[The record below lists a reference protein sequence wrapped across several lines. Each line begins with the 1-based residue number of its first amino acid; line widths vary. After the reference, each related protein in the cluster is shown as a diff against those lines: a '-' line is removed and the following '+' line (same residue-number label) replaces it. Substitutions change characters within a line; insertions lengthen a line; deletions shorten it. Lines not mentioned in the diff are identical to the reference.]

1 MRPRARLAHTY
12 EDVGVPGYVT
22 ILALATW
29 LLVGVPIGLHF
40 ASADISTTEAVFV
53 GWAAGGFASAFLYI
67 LLACE

>member
-1 MRPRARLAHTY
+1 MRPRARIARTY

-22 ILALATW
+22 LFALATW

-40 ASADISTTEAVFV
+40 ASFNMSVTEAVFV
-53 GWAAGGFASAFLYI
+53 GWSAGGFASAFLYI

>member
-1 MRPRARLAHTY
+1 MKPRQRLAHTY
-12 EDVGVPGYVT
+12 RDVGVPSYVT
-22 ILALATW
+22 LSALAVW

-40 ASADISTTEAVFV
+40 ASTDISTTEAVFV